1 MLKRDLFLPPSWF
14 TLLNSAFII
23 PQGECEETA
32 KATSYLVWH
41 CSVDLIDP
49 ASLSNWVGTEGGIN
63 PFLQIPQTGIF
74 ISIRQ

>member
-1 MLKRDLFLPPSWF
+1 MRKRDLFLPPSWF

-23 PQGECEETA
+23 LQDECEETV

-49 ASLSNWVGTEGGIN
+49 ASLSNWLGTEGGIN
-63 PFLQIPQTGIF
+63 PFCPIPQAGIF
-74 ISIRQ
+74 ISIMQ